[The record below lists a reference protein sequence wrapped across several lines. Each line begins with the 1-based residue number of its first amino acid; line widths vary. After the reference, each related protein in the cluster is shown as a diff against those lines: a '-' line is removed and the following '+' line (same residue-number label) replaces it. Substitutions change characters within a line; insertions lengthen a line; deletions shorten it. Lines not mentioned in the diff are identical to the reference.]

1 MSAFVARF
9 SPAELADALGLFQ
22 PTAEQAAVIA
32 APPGPLVVIA
42 GAGAGKTETMA
53 ARVVWLVA
61 NGYAHPGE
69 VLGLTFTRKAAGQL
83 LRRVRSRLSRL
94 SGARLGLDSPGEPAQ
109 TPTVSTYHAFAG
121 QLLREHGVLLGVEP
135 QTRLLTETE
144 LWQLCFDVVNGYRG
158 ELHTDKNPAAVTST
172 VLRLSGQL
180 AEHLVDTGQLR
191 DTHVELERLV
201 RTLPPGPYQRER
213 GPSQWL
219 LRLLAAQSERAELVS
234 LIDALHQRMRAEKVV
249 DFGLQMASAAQLAS
263 RFPQVGA
270 QLRDRYRVV
279 LLDEYQDTGHAQ
291 RVALSALFGGGV
303 DDGLAL
309 TAVGDPIQSI
319 YGWRGAAATN
329 LPRFAT
335 DFPRSDGTPAAVLE
349 LPTSWRNPPRVLQLA
364 NAVSA
369 EARRR
374 SVAVQALR
382 SRPYSPP
389 GTVRCALLADVQA
402 EREWVADQVAAHYQ
416 RARAN
421 DAAPP
426 TAAVLVRRNAD
437 AAPMAELLRA
447 RGIPVEVVGL
457 AGLLSVPEVADVVA
471 MLRLVA
477 DPTAGA
483 AALRVLTGPRWR
495 LGGRDVAALWRR
507 AVALHGDG
515 DGDGDGEPPDT
526 ACLAD
531 ALADPGP
538 AGAFSVEGYRRI
550 TALAEE
556 LTTLRGHLGHSLPD
570 LVAEIRRVMR
580 VDCEVRAARGG
591 QSCGA
596 GAAGAGWTG
605 AEHLDAFA
613 DVVGSYS
620 QRAAAP
626 AGLSPASVAGLLSY
640 LDTAAVVENGLPP
653 AQFTVAQDSVQVLT
667 VHAAKGL
674 EWQVV
679 AVPHLSTGV
688 FPSTAS
694 ARTWLTDPADLP
706 PLLRGD
712 RASTGA
718 PGVPVLD
725 TSDVTNRKQ
734 LSDAIQAHR
743 RQLDERRLD
752 EERRLLYVAITR
764 AEDTLLLSGYHWG
777 VSGVKARGPSPFLLE
792 LKDAIDAAAAA
803 GQPCGVVEHWAPAP
817 ADGEPN
823 PLRDTTGEAV
833 WPVDPLGFRRDDVER
848 GAALVA
854 AAMSMHPSTAPAAAD
869 PEDWVTDVDALLAEH
884 ERNTHQTPACPPQLP
899 SQLSVSGLV
908 ELAREP
914 DGAVQRLARRLPARP
929 DPHTLLGNA
938 FHDWV
943 QRFYGA
949 GRLIDLADLPGA
961 ADTAGTQVYSEQL
974 AALQTAFGR
983 SPWAA
988 RTPVATEVPFEM
1000 AIGDT
1005 VVRGRIDAVFA
1016 DADGGAT
1023 VVDWKTGEQP
1033 QGREAARQAAIQLG
1047 VYRLAWA
1054 ALQGCPESTVCTAF
1068 HYVRSGV
1075 TVVPDTLPEPA
1086 ELLELIDQ
1094 AKLPA
1099 APLGGAPDLERRGD
1113 HRYLKR
1119 QPGQGGDPPRPRP
1132 GPPQPHHVAVARE
1145 DADEQG
1151 GRGKRRGSAS
1161 ARKQQQRA
1169 DADLG
1174 DA

>member
-1 MSAFVARF
+1 MTTWTPQY
-9 SPAELADALGLFQ
+9 SPAELADALGIFA

-53 ARVVWLVA
+53 ARVVWLIA
-61 NGYAHPGE
+61 NGYACPGD

-83 LRRVRSRLSRL
+83 LRRVRSRLGRL
-94 SGARLGLDSPGEPAQ
+94 AGAGLAFDTSEAPAQ
-109 TPTVSTYHAFAG
+109 TQTVSTYHAFAG
-121 QLLREHGVLLGVEP
+121 QLLRDHGVLLGVEP
-135 QTRLLTETE
+135 ETRLLSETE
-144 LWQLCFDVVNGYRG
+144 LWQLAFDVVSGYRG
-158 ELHTDKNPAAVTST
+158 ELHTDKNPATVTSM

-180 AEHLVDTGQLR
+180 AEHLVDTGQLH
-191 DTHVELERLV
+191 DTHTELERLIL
-201 RTLPPGPYQRER
+201 TLPPGPYQRER

-219 LRLLAAQSERAELVS
+219 LRLLAAQSERAELVP
-234 LIDALHQRMRAEKVV
+234 LIDALHQRMRAEKVM
-249 DFGLQMASAAQLAS
+249 DFGLQMASAAQLAAL
-263 RFPQVGA
+263 FPQVGA
-270 QLRDRYRVV
+270 QIRARYRVV

-335 DFPRSDGTPAAVLE
+335 DFPQSDGTPAPVLE

-382 SRPYSPP
+382 SRPHAPP
-389 GTVRCALLADVQA
+389 GTVRCALLTDVQA
-402 EREWVADQVAAHYQ
+402 ERDWIADHLSDHYQ
-416 RARAN
+416 RARAAGV
-421 DAAPP
+421 DPP

-437 AAPMAELLRA
+437 AAPMAETLRG

-457 AGLLSVPEVADVVA
+457 AGLLSIPEVADLVA
-471 MLRLVA
+471 TLRLVA
-477 DPTAGA
+477 DPAAGA

-515 DGDGDGEPPDT
+515 DGDGGVLDADT

-531 ALADPGP
+531 AIADPGP
-538 AGAFSVEGYRRI
+538 AGAYSVAGFRRI
-550 TALAEE
+550 NALADE
-556 LTTLRGHLGHSLPD
+556 LTALRGHLGHSLPD
-570 LVAEIRRVMR
+570 LVAEVRRVMR
-580 VDCEVRAARGG
+580 IDCEVRATCGLP
-591 QSCGA
+591 SCG
-596 GAAGAGWTG
+596 GAAVSAGWTG

-613 DVVGSYS
+613 DVVGAYV
-620 QRAAAP
+620 QHTTTP
-626 AGLSPASVAGLLSY
+626 AGSAGASAAGLLAY

-653 AQFTVAQDSVQVLT
+653 AQLTVTPNKVQVLT

-688 FPSTAS
+688 FPSTA
-694 ARTWLTDPADLP
+694 ATRTWLTDAGDLP

-712 RASTGA
+712 RASAGT

-734 LSDAIQAHR
+734 LSDNISGHR
-743 RQLDERRLD
+743 RELDQRRLD

-777 VSGVKARGPSPFLLE
+777 ASGIKARGPSDFLCE
-792 LKDAIDAAAAA
+792 LKDAIDASAAA
-803 GQPCGVVEHWAPAP
+803 GRPCGVVEHWASAP

-823 PLRDTTGEAV
+823 PLCDKTVEAV
-833 WPVDPLGFRRDDVER
+833 WPVDPLGLRRADVER

-854 AAMSMHPSTAPAAAD
+854 AAMSTDPAASRAVAD
-869 PEDWVTDVDALLAEH
+869 PENWGADVDALLAEQASCA
-884 ERNTHQTPACPPQLP
+884 EQTPADGLPLP

-908 ELAREP
+908 ELARDP
-914 DGAVQRLARRLPARP
+914 DRAAQRLARRLPARP
-929 DPHTLLGNA
+929 DPHAQLGNA

-949 GRLIDLADLPGA
+949 ERLIDLADLPGA
-961 ADTAGTQVYSEQL
+961 ADGDTAEVDSEQL
-974 AALQTAFGR
+974 AALQAAFGR

-988 RTPVATEVPFEM
+988 RTPVAVEVPFEM

-1016 DADGGAT
+1016 DPDGGAT
-1023 VVDWKTGEQP
+1023 IVDWKTGERP
-1033 QGREAARQAAIQLG
+1033 QGPEAARQAAIQLG

-1054 ALQGCPESTVCTAF
+1054 ALQNCPETMVRTAF
-1068 HYVRSGV
+1068 HYVHSGM
-1075 TVVPDTLPEPA
+1075 TVVPDAL
-1086 ELLELIDQ
+1086 
-1094 AKLPA
+1094 
-1099 APLGGAPDLERRGD
+1099 
-1113 HRYLKR
+1113 
-1119 QPGQGGDPPRPRP
+1119 P
-1132 GPPQPHHVAVARE
+1132 GPDELAGLLDLARHE
-1145 DADEQG
+1145 V
-1151 GRGKRRGSAS
+1151 GR
-1161 ARKQQQRA
+1161 
-1169 DADLG
+1169 
-1174 DA
+1174 